1 MRNFIVVFE
10 VFKQDWIP
18 NGSKEVEYVKINV
31 EAGNKKIAAM
41 RAIQELNKKNGYS
54 DKYKNI
60 KSIEEVA

>member
-10 VFKQDWIP
+10 VFKQDWIQ

-31 EAGNKKIAAM
+31 EAGNKKIAAL
-41 RAIQELNKKNGYS
+41 RAIQELNKKSGYS